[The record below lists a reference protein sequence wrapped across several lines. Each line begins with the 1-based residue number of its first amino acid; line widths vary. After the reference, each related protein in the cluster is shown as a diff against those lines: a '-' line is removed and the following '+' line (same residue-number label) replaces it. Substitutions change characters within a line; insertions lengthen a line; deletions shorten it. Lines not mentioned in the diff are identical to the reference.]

1 MTIGQK
7 RNEMVT
13 VSIFMEDFYR
23 LDIESWFYTY
33 QVSVQFK

>member
-1 MTIGQK
+1 MVTHLFRRREDYNWAE

-23 LDIESWFYTY
+23 LDIES
-33 QVSVQFK
+33 